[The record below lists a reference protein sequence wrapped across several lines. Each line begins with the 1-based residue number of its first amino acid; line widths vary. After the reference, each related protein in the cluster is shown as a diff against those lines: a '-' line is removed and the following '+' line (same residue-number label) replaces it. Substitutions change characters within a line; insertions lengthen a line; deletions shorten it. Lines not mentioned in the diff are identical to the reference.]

1 MRNEKAKELKD
12 GLAKLI
18 EALAMDTDEARQS
31 TLFTSYL
38 RACGMFH
45 NYSWH
50 NCALIWSQ
58 KPEASR
64 VAGFQT
70 WKKLGRYV
78 VAGSKGIAIFAP
90 MTFKD
95 KSTTA
100 AGTEQ
105 ELTSSTSTR
114 VWFRVVYVF
123 DISQTGGEPL
133 AELPTECTGNGGE
146 SLCERLLDFAAEK
159 GITVETRT
167 IDGSAKGYASEKGTR
182 ITLSNSLT
190 ASDRAAVL
198 IHEIS
203 HCLLHFGES
212 KPNLKQRELE
222 AEATSFV
229 VASHFG
235 LNPESKFYLA
245 SYGVK
250 ASDLLESLPVIQ
262 QTAAQI
268 ISVCAT
274 NNQQQT
280 VAGVEMAAAA

>member
-1 MRNEKAKELKD
+1 MQNEKALALKD

-18 EALAMDTDEARQS
+18 EALAKDTDEARQS

-58 KPEASR
+58 KPEATR
-64 VAGFQT
+64 VAGYQT

-78 VAGSKGIAIFAP
+78 VAGSKGLAIFAP

-95 KSTTA
+95 KKA
-100 AGTEQ
+100 AEDGIEQ
-105 ELTSSTSTR
+105 ESTR

-123 DISQTGGEPL
+123 DVSQTDGEALP
-133 AELPTECTGNGGE
+133 ELPTECTGSGGE
-146 SLCERLLDFAAEK
+146 SLCRRLLAYAATQ
-159 GITVETRT
+159 GITVETRA
-167 IDGSAKGYASEKGTR
+167 IDGSAKGYASDKGTR
-182 ITLSNSLT
+182 ITLSDSLT
-190 ASDRAAVL
+190 AADRAAVL

-203 HCLLHFGES
+203 HCLLHFEQS
-212 KPNLKQRELE
+212 KPNLKQRELG
-222 AEATSFV
+222 AEATSFA

-245 SYGVK
+245 SYGVT

-262 QTAAQI
+262 QTAEQI
-268 ISVCAT
+268 ISACAT
-274 NNQQQT
+274 NQQSDG
-280 VAGVEMAAAA
+280 AAVEMAAAA

>member
-1 MRNEKAKELKD
+1 MQNEKAQGLKD
-12 GLAKLI
+12 GLVKLI
-18 EALAMDTDEARQS
+18 EALATDTDEARQS

-38 RACGMFH
+38 RACGLFH

-58 KPEASR
+58 RPDASR

-95 KSTTA
+95 KSPA
-100 AGTEQ
+100 QDGTEH
-105 ELTSSTSTR
+105 ESTR

-123 DISQTGGEPL
+123 DIAQTRGESLP
-133 AELPTECTGNGGE
+133 ELPTACTGEGGE
-146 SLCERLLDFAAEK
+146 SLTERLLAYAAEK
-159 GITVETRT
+159 GIAVETRT
-167 IDGSAKGYASEKGTR
+167 IEGSAKGYASDKGRR
-182 ITLSNSLT
+182 IALANSLT
-190 ASDRAAVL
+190 GADRAAVL

-268 ISVCAT
+268 ISACAT
-274 NNQQQT
+274 NDQQQT
-280 VAGVEMAAAA
+280 VALEMAA

>member
-1 MRNEKAKELKD
+1 
-12 GLAKLI
+12 
-18 EALAMDTDEARQS
+18 
-31 TLFTSYL
+31 
-38 RACGMFH
+38 MFH

-64 VAGFQT
+64 VAGFRT
-70 WKKLGRYV
+70 WKKLGWYV
-78 VAGSKGIAIFAP
+78 IAGSKGIAIFAP
-90 MTFKD
+90 MTFKE
-95 KSTTA
+95 KGA
-100 AGTEQ
+100 AADGTEQ
-105 ELTSSTSTR
+105 ESTR

-123 DISQTGGEPL
+123 DISQTGGESLP
-133 AELPTECTGNGGE
+133 ELPTECTGAGGE
-146 SLCERLLDFAAEK
+146 RLTERLPAYAAEK
-159 GITVETRT
+159 GISVETRT
-167 IDGSAKGYASEKGTR
+167 IEGSAKGYASEKGKR
-182 ITLSNSLT
+182 ITLAHSLT

-250 ASDLLESLPVIQ
+250 ASDLLESLPAIQ

-268 ISVCAT
+268 ISACAT
-274 NNQQQT
+274 NQQT
-280 VAGVEMAAAA
+280 EAVPLAA

>member
-1 MRNEKAKELKD
+1 MQNEKAQGLKD

-18 EALAMDTDEARQS
+18 EALATDTDEARQS

-58 KPEASR
+58 RPDASR

-70 WKKLGRYV
+70 WKRLGRYV

-90 MTFKD
+90 MTFKN
-95 KSTTA
+95 KSA
-100 AGTEQ
+100 SQDAEQ
-105 ELTSSTSTR
+105 ESTR
-114 VWFRVVYVF
+114 IWFRVVYVF
-123 DISQTGGEPL
+123 DISQTRGESLP
-133 AELPTECTGNGGE
+133 ELPTECTGEGGE
-146 SLCERLLDFAAEK
+146 SLTERLLAYAAEK
-159 GITVETRT
+159 GIAVETRT
-167 IDGSAKGYASEKGTR
+167 IEGSAKGYASEKGRR
-182 ITLSNSLT
+182 ITLASSLT

-212 KPNLKQRELE
+212 KPNLKQRELV

-268 ISVCAT
+268 ISACAT
-274 NNQQQT
+274 NDQQQT
-280 VAGVEMAAAA
+280 VALEMAA

>member
-1 MRNEKAKELKD
+1 MQNDRAKELKD

-18 EALAMDTDEARQS
+18 EALATDTDEVRQS
-31 TLFTSYL
+31 ALFTSYL

-95 KSTTA
+95 RSA
-100 AGTEQ
+100 AGDAEQ
-105 ELTSSTSTR
+105 ESTR

-123 DISQTGGEPL
+123 DISQTAGESLP
-133 AELPTECTGNGGE
+133 ELPTECTGEGGE
-146 SLCERLLDFAAEK
+146 SLTECLLAYAAEN
-159 GITVETRT
+159 GIAVETRT
-167 IDGSAKGYASEKGTR
+167 IEGSAKGYASEKGTR
-182 ITLSNSLT
+182 ITLAHCLS

-268 ISVCAT
+268 ISACAI
-274 NNQQQT
+274 NDQQI
-280 VAGVEMAAAA
+280 AAEVEMALAA

>member
-1 MRNEKAKELKD
+1 MQHGKAVELKD
-12 GLAKLI
+12 KLAKLI
-18 EALAMDTDEARQS
+18 AALATDTDEARQS
-31 TLFTSYL
+31 ELFSAYL
-38 RACGMFH
+38 RMCGAFH

-50 NCALIWSQ
+50 NCGLIFSQ
-58 KPEASR
+58 KPDATR

-90 MTFKD
+90 MTFKERA
-95 KSTTA
+95 KA
-100 AGTEQ
+100 ADGSEQ
-105 ELTSSTSTR
+105 ESTR

-123 DISQTGGEPL
+123 DISQTGGEVLP
-133 AELPTECTGNGGE
+133 ELPTDCTGDGE
-146 SLCERLLDFAAEK
+146 SLCERLLAYAAGK
-159 GITVETRT
+159 GIAVETRR
-167 IDGSAKGYASEKGTR
+167 IDSSAKGYASEKGTR
-182 ITLSNSLT
+182 ITLSDSLT
-190 ASDRAAVL
+190 CADRAAVL

-203 HCLLHFGES
+203 HCLLHFGQN

-268 ISVCAT
+268 IAACET
-274 NNQQQT
+274 NQQT
-280 VAGVEMAAAA
+280 DVAAVELAAAA

>member
-1 MRNEKAKELKD
+1 MQNEKAQGLKD
-12 GLAKLI
+12 GLVKLI
-18 EALAMDTDEARQS
+18 EALATDTDTARQS

-38 RACGMFH
+38 RACGLFH

-58 KPEASR
+58 RPDASR

-95 KSTTA
+95 KSPA
-100 AGTEQ
+100 QDGTEQ
-105 ELTSSTSTR
+105 ESTR

-123 DISQTGGEPL
+123 DISQTRGEAL
-133 AELPTECTGNGGE
+133 AELPTECTGEGGE
-146 SLCERLLDFAAEK
+146 SLTERLLAYAAEK
-159 GITVETRT
+159 GIAVETRT
-167 IDGSAKGYASEKGTR
+167 IEGSAKGYASEKGKR
-182 ITLSNSLT
+182 ITLANSLT

-203 HCLLHFGES
+203 HCLLHFGEA

-268 ISVCAT
+268 VSACAT
-274 NNQQQT
+274 NDQQQT
-280 VAGVEMAAAA
+280 VALAA

>member
-1 MRNEKAKELKD
+1 MKNEKARELKD
-12 GLAKLI
+12 KLAKLI
-18 EALAMDTDEARQS
+18 EALATDTDEARQS
-31 TLFTSYL
+31 LLFTSYL

-78 VAGSKGIAIFAP
+78 MAGSKGIAIFAP

-95 KSTTA
+95 KGPA
-100 AGTEQ
+100 EDGTEQ
-105 ELTSSTSTR
+105 ESTR

-123 DISQTGGEPL
+123 DISQTAGESLP
-133 AELPTECTGNGGE
+133 ELPTECTGQGAE
-146 SLCERLLDFAAEK
+146 VLCERLESYAASK
-159 GITVETRT
+159 GIWIETRQ
-167 IDGSAKGYASEKGTR
+167 IAGSAKGYASEKGTR
-182 ITLSNSLT
+182 ITLSDALT
-190 ASDRAAVL
+190 SADLAAVL
-198 IHEIS
+198 VHEIS
-203 HCLLHFGES
+203 HCLLHFGDS

-262 QTAAQI
+262 QTAAEI
-268 ISVCAT
+268 ISACAT
-274 NNQQQT
+274 NQQS
-280 VAGVEMAAAA
+280 VAAVEVAAAA

>member
-1 MRNEKAKELKD
+1 MQNEKAKELKD
-12 GLAKLI
+12 SLSKLI

-38 RACGMFH
+38 RACGLFH

-64 VAGFQT
+64 VAGFQA

-90 MTFKD
+90 MTFKE
-95 KSTTA
+95 KGA
-100 AGTEQ
+100 AEDGEQ
-105 ELTSSTSTR
+105 ESTR

-123 DISQTGGEPL
+123 DVSQTGGESLP
-133 AELPTECTGNGGE
+133 ELPTECTGAGGE
-146 SLCERLLDFAAEK
+146 SLTECLLAYAAER
-159 GITVETRT
+159 GIAVETRT
-167 IDGSAKGYASEKGTR
+167 IEGSAKGYASENCKR

-262 QTAAQI
+262 HTAAQI
-268 ISVCAT
+268 ISACAT
-274 NNQQQT
+274 NNQQAT
-280 VAGVEMAAAA
+280 GVVEMAA

>member
-1 MRNEKAKELKD
+1 MQNEKAKELKD
-12 GLAKLI
+12 GLVKLI
-18 EALAMDTDEARQS
+18 EALATDTDEARQS

-58 KPEASR
+58 RPDASR

-70 WKKLGRYV
+70 WKRLGRYV

-95 KSTTA
+95 KSPA
-100 AGTEQ
+100 QDAEQ
-105 ELTSSTSTR
+105 ESMR

-123 DISQTGGEPL
+123 DISQTRGESLP
-133 AELPTECTGNGGE
+133 ELPTECTGEGGE
-146 SLCERLLDFAAEK
+146 SLTERLLAYAAEK
-159 GITVETRT
+159 GIAVETRT
-167 IDGSAKGYASEKGTR
+167 IEGSAKGYASEKGRR
-182 ITLSNSLT
+182 ITLAHSLT

-245 SYGVK
+245 IYGVK

-268 ISVCAT
+268 ISACAT
-274 NNQQQT
+274 NDQQQT
-280 VAGVEMAAAA
+280 VALEMAA

>member
-1 MRNEKAKELKD
+1 MQNEKAQELKD

-18 EALAMDTDEARQS
+18 QALATDTDEARQS
-31 TLFTSYL
+31 TLFTAYL
-38 RACGMFH
+38 RACGLFH

-58 KPEASR
+58 KPEATR
-64 VAGFQT
+64 VAGYQT
-70 WKKLGRYV
+70 WKKLQRYV

-95 KSTTA
+95 KA
-100 AGTEQ
+100 AAKDGTEQ
-105 ELTSSTSTR
+105 ESTR

-123 DISQTGGEPL
+123 DVSQTAGEALPS
-133 AELPTECTGNGGE
+133 LPTECTGNGAD
-146 SLCERLLDFAAEK
+146 LCERLLSFAAAQ
-159 GITVETRT
+159 GITVETRR
-167 IDGSAKGYASEKGTR
+167 IDGSAHGFASDKGMR

-190 ASDRAAVL
+190 IADRAAVL

-250 ASDLLESLPVIQ
+250 ASDLLESMPVVQ
-262 QTAAQI
+262 QTAARI
-268 ISVCAT
+268 ISACAT
-274 NNQQQT
+274 NSQQET
-280 VAGVEMAAAA
+280 VAAVEMAAAA

>member
-1 MRNEKAKELKD
+1 
-12 GLAKLI
+12 
-18 EALAMDTDEARQS
+18 
-31 TLFTSYL
+31 
-38 RACGMFH
+38 MFH

-58 KPEASR
+58 KPEATR

-70 WKKLGRYV
+70 WKKLQRYV

-95 KSTTA
+95 KA
-100 AGTEQ
+100 AAKDGTEQ
-105 ELTSSTSTR
+105 ESTR

-123 DISQTGGEPL
+123 DVSQTGGESLPS
-133 AELPTECTGNGGE
+133 LPTECTGNGAE
-146 SLCERLLDFAAEK
+146 SLCRRLLSFAVAQ
-159 GITVETRT
+159 GITVETRP
-167 IDGSAKGYASEKGTR
+167 IDGSAHGYASDKGMR
-182 ITLSNSLT
+182 ITLSDSLT
-190 ASDRAAVL
+190 YADRAAVL

-235 LNPESKFYLA
+235 LNPQSKFYLA
-245 SYGVK
+245 AYGVK

-262 QTAAQI
+262 TTAAQI
-268 ISVCAT
+268 ISACAT
-274 NNQQQT
+274 NSQQQT
-280 VAGVEMAAAA
+280 AAVEMAAAA

>member
-1 MRNEKAKELKD
+1 MSQLVPFGSNLISENP
-12 GLAKLI
+12 LA
-18 EALAMDTDEARQS
+18 ALDTMNP
-31 TLFTSYL
+31 L
-38 RACGMFH
+38 
-45 NYSWH
+45 SW
-50 NCALIWSQ
+50 
-58 KPEASR
+58 
-64 VAGFQT
+64 
-70 WKKLGRYV
+70 
-78 VAGSKGIAIFAP
+78 GSKGIAIFAP
-90 MTFKD
+90 MTFKE
-95 KSTTA
+95 KGA
-100 AGTEQ
+100 AEDGTEQ
-105 ELTSSTSTR
+105 ESTR

-123 DISQTGGEPL
+123 DISQTGGEAL

-146 SLCERLLDFAAEK
+146 SLTECLLAYAAEN
-159 GITVETRT
+159 GIAVETCT
-167 IDGSAKGYASEKGTR
+167 IEGSAKGYASEKGTR

-250 ASDLLESLPVIQ
+250 ACDLLESLPVIQ

-268 ISVCAT
+268 ISACAT
-274 NNQQQT
+274 RQQT
-280 VAGVEMAAAA
+280 AAVEMALAA

>member
-1 MRNEKAKELKD
+1 MQSEKAKELKD

-18 EALAMDTDEARQS
+18 EALATDTDEPRQS

-90 MTFKD
+90 MTFKEKGVAQD
-95 KSTTA
+95 
-100 AGTEQ
+100 GTEQ
-105 ELTSSTSTR
+105 ESTR

-123 DISQTGGEPL
+123 DVSQTRGEAL
-133 AELPTECTGNGGE
+133 AELPTECTGDGGE
-146 SLCERLLDFAAEK
+146 SLTERLLAYAAEK
-159 GITVETRT
+159 GIAVETRT
-167 IDGSAKGYASEKGTR
+167 IEGSAKGYASDKGRR
-182 ITLSNSLT
+182 INLSDCLT

-268 ISVCAT
+268 ISACAT
-274 NNQQQT
+274 SQQT
-280 VAGVEMAAAA
+280 VALEMAA

>member
-1 MRNEKAKELKD
+1 MQNEKAQGLKD

-18 EALAMDTDEARQS
+18 EALATDTDEARQS

-95 KSTTA
+95 RSA
-100 AGTEQ
+100 AGDGTEQ
-105 ELTSSTSTR
+105 ESTR

-123 DISQTGGEPL
+123 DISQTGGESLP
-133 AELPTECTGNGGE
+133 ELPTECTGEGGE
-146 SLCERLLDFAAEK
+146 SLTERLLAYAAEK
-159 GITVETRT
+159 GIAVETRT
-167 IDGSAKGYASEKGTR
+167 IEGSAKGYASEEGTR
-182 ITLSNSLT
+182 ITLSHCLT

-250 ASDLLESLPVIQ
+250 ASDLMESLPVIQ

-268 ISVCAT
+268 ISACAT
-274 NNQQQT
+274 NNQQAT
-280 VAGVEMAAAA
+280 GVVEMAA

>member
-1 MRNEKAKELKD
+1 MQNEKARELKD
-12 GLAKLI
+12 NLAKLI
-18 EALAMDTDEARQS
+18 EALATDTDAARQS
-31 TLFTSYL
+31 TLFTAYL

-45 NYSWH
+45 DYSWH
-50 NCALIWSQ
+50 NCAMIWSQ
-58 KPEASR
+58 KPEATR

-95 KSTTA
+95 KSTA
-100 AGTEQ
+100 EDGTEQ
-105 ELTSSTSTR
+105 ESSR
-114 VWFRVVYVF
+114 VWFRIVYVF
-123 DISQTGGEPL
+123 DVSQTGGESLP
-133 AELPTECTGNGGE
+133 ELPSECTGNGGE
-146 SLCERLLDFAAEK
+146 SLCDCLLSFAAEK

-167 IDGSAKGYASEKGTR
+167 IAGTAKGYASEKGTR
-182 ITLSNSLT
+182 ITLSNSLSV
-190 ASDRAAVL
+190 SDRAAVL

-203 HCLLHFGES
+203 HCLLHFSES

-268 ISVCAT
+268 IHACTT
-274 NNQQQT
+274 NQQQQT
-280 VAGVEMAAAA
+280 VAAVEMAAAA